1 MNDDALKLQNQLCFP
16 LYALSKGIIKSYTP
30 LLDELHLTYTQ
41 YLVMMVMWE
50 NKTINVKAIGDKLY
64 LDSGTLTPLLK
75 KLEVQRL
82 ITRQRDTSDERSV
95 IIQITES
102 GLALKE
108 KASDIPAK
116 IGSMFN
122 LSEEELMQL
131 YIIIHKLLK
140 QL

>member
-1 MNDDALKLQNQLCFP
+1 
-16 LYALSKGIIKSYTP
+16 
-30 LLDELHLTYTQ
+30 
-41 YLVMMVMWE
+41 MVMWE
-50 NKTINVKAIGDKLY
+50 KKTINVKALGDKLY

-75 KLEVQRL
+75 KLEAQRL
-82 ITRQRDTSDERSV
+82 ITRQRNSSDERSV
-95 IIQITES
+95 INQITDS

-131 YIIIHKLLK
+131 YTIIHKLLK
-140 QL
+140 QI

>member
-16 LYALSKGIIKSYTP
+16 LYALSKEIIKKYTP

-50 NKTINVKAIGDKLY
+50 HKTINVKALGERLY

-75 KLEVQRL
+75 KLEAQHLVS
-82 ITRQRDTSDERSV
+82 RQRDVSDERSV

-102 GLALKE
+102 GLLLKE
-108 KASDIPAK
+108 KASDIPK
-116 IGSMFN
+116 TIGSSFN
-122 LSEEELMQL
+122 LSEDDLMQL
-131 YIIIHKLLK
+131 YLIIHKLLK

>member
-1 MNDDALKLQNQLCFP
+1 MKDDALKLQNQLCFP
-16 LYALSKGIIKSYTP
+16 LYALSKEIIKKYTP

-50 NKTINVKAIGDKLY
+50 KQTINVKAIGDKLY

-122 LSEEELMQL
+122 LNEEELIQL
-131 YIIIHKLLK
+131 YTIIHKLLK

>member
-1 MNDDALKLQNQLCFP
+1 MKDDALKLQNQLCFP
-16 LYALSKGIIKSYTP
+16 LYALSKEIIKKYTP

-50 NKTINVKAIGDKLY
+50 DKTISVKALGNKLY

-95 IIQITES
+95 IIQITGL

-116 IGSMFN
+116 IGAEFN
-122 LSEEELMQL
+122 LSEEELIQL
-131 YIIIHKLLK
+131 YTIIHKLLK

>member
-1 MNDDALKLQNQLCFP
+1 MKDDALKLQNQLCFP
-16 LYALSKGIIKSYTP
+16 LYALSKEIIKKYTP
-30 LLDELHLTYTQ
+30 LLDDLHLTYTQ

-50 NKTINVKAIGDKLY
+50 DKTINVKAIGDKLY

-116 IGSMFN
+116 IGAEFN
-122 LSEEELMQL
+122 LSEEELIQL
-131 YIIIHKLLK
+131 YTIIHKLLK